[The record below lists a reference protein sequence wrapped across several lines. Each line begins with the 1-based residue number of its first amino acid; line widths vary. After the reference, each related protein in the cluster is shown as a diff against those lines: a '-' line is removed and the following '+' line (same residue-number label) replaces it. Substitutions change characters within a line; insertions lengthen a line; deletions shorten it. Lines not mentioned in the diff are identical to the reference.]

1 MARATRPVVLP
12 GQMREAD
19 SVEKEFVK
27 AITPRAQDFS
37 QWYVDVVLKAE
48 LADYAPVKGC
58 IVFRPYGYA
67 IWERIQAELDRR
79 FKETGHVNA
88 YFPLFVP
95 ESFFRREAEHVA
107 GFSPQVAWVTRGG
120 DEDLAER
127 LAVRPT
133 SETVIGV
140 MYSKWIQ
147 SYRDLPVLI
156 NQWCNVVRWEKA
168 TRPFIRTTEFL
179 WQEGHTCHRTAEEA
193 EEEARRMLEVY
204 RSFVEDYLAIPVIPG
219 EKSAGEKFAGA
230 VRTYTI
236 EGLMGDC
243 RALQC
248 ATSHFLGQNFA
259 RSFDIK
265 FLDEDGQL
273 KYVWQ
278 TSWGISTRI
287 VGALIMVHGDD
298 RGLVL
303 PPTVAP
309 YQVVIVPIVG
319 RDTEQ
324 VLAASREVADR
335 LRQRFRVRLDDRPEY
350 SPGWKF
356 NDWEMRGVP
365 LRLEVGP
372 RDLAARQVTAAR
384 RDTAER
390 TAVPMERLEEGV
402 AELLEEVHRGLYRKA
417 LQFREANTHRVHD
430 FGTFK
435 SIMEGP
441 RGFIRAL
448 WCEKPECEERIKQET
463 GATIRCLPFGEREEG
478 TCVLC
483 GEPARQVAYFA
494 RAY

>member
-1 MARATRPVVLP
+1 M
-12 GQMREAD
+12 
-19 SVEKEFVK
+19 EKEFVK

-58 IVFRPYGYA
+58 IVFRPYGYTV
-67 IWERIQAELDRR
+67 WEHIQAELDRR

-140 MYSKWIQ
+140 MYSRWIQ

-179 WQEGHTCHRTAEEA
+179 WQEGHTCHRTAGEA
-193 EEEARRMLEVY
+193 EEEALRMLEVY

-219 EKSAGEKFAGA
+219 EKSAGERFAGA
-230 VRTYTI
+230 ECTYTI

-303 PPTVAP
+303 PPPVAP

-319 RDTEQ
+319 RDTEK
-324 VLAASREVADR
+324 VLAAGREVADR
-335 LRQRFRVRLDDRPEY
+335 LRRRFRVRLDERPEF

-356 NDWEMRGVP
+356 NDWEMRGAP

-372 RDLAARQVTAAR
+372 RDLAAQQVTAAR
-384 RDTAER
+384 RDTGER
-390 TAVPMERLEEGV
+390 TAVPMAGLEEGV
-402 AELLEEVHRGLYRKA
+402 SDLLEAVHQGLYRRA
-417 LQFREANTHRVHD
+417 LEFREANTRQAQD
-430 FGTFK
+430 YAEFR

-441 RGFIRAL
+441 RGLIRAL
-448 WCEKPECEERIKQET
+448 WCGKPECEERIKQET
-463 GATIRCLPFGEREEG
+463 GATIRCLPFGEQGEG
-478 TCVLC
+478 RCLLC
-483 GEPARQVAYFA
+483 GGPAHQVAYFA

>member
-1 MARATRPVVLP
+1 M
-12 GQMREAD
+12 
-19 SVEKEFVK
+19 EKEFVK
-27 AITPRAQDFS
+27 AITPRSEDFS

-58 IVFRPYGYA
+58 IVFRPYGYT
-67 IWERIQAELDRR
+67 IWEYIQAELDRR

-140 MYSKWIQ
+140 MYAKWIQ

-179 WQEGHTCHRTAEEA
+179 WQEGHTCHRTAAEA
-193 EEEARRMLEVY
+193 EEEALRMLEVY
-204 RSFVEDYLAIPVIPG
+204 RSFVEDYLSIPVIPG
-219 EKSAGEKFAGA
+219 EKSAGERFAGA
-230 VRTYTI
+230 ERTYTI
-236 EGLMGDC
+236 EGLMGDR

-309 YQVVIVPIVG
+309 HQVVVVPIVG
-319 RDTEQ
+319 RDSER

-335 LRQRFRVRLDDRPEY
+335 LRGRFRVKLDDRPEF

-365 LRLEVGP
+365 LRLEIGP
-372 RDLAARQVTAAR
+372 RDLAAEQVTAAR
-384 RDTAER
+384 RDTGER
-390 TAVPMERLEEGV
+390 TALPLSRLEEGV
-402 AELLEEVHRGLYRKA
+402 AELLDEVHRGLYRRA
-417 LQFREANTHRVHD
+417 LEFRQAHTHEAGDLASLRAV
-430 FGTFK
+430 
-435 SIMEGP
+435 MEGP
-441 RGFIRAL
+441 RGFIRTH
-448 WCEKPECEERIKQET
+448 WCEKPGCEERIKEET
-463 GATIRCLPFGEREEG
+463 GATIRCLPFGEKGEG
-478 TCVLC
+478 RCVLC
-483 GEPARQVAYFA
+483 GEPARQVVYLA